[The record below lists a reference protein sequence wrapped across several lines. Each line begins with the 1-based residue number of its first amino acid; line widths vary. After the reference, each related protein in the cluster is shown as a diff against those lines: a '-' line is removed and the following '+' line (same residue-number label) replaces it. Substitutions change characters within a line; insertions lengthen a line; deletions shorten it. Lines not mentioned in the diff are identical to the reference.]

1 MTLHPMIGCSVIF
14 VLSIYACR
22 WTQLGS
28 SGILLCLRCTAG
40 RRGRRPLQGQPAEQ
54 DERPRHPPHPVVK
67 WKDEDT
73 GEER

>member
-1 MTLHPMIGCSVIF
+1 MKTFGQTHPPTTEQCERGVE
-14 VLSIYACR
+14 
-22 WTQLGS
+22 G
-28 SGILLCLRCTAG
+28 CTAG